1 MIRHKFSLLI
11 FFIAA
16 VVFSNHAVAQ
26 EKLSLTVE
34 QAVELGLKNSKALHI
49 SLMKLKYSEA
59 KLSEVNAS
67 RLPSLKLNAAYRR
80 LSDVPSSII
89 ATPFGN
95 FEVQPNIL
103 NNYTTQVQL
112 FQPLFTGFRLSSGSD
127 IAEQTAKASDEDYNK
142 DKSDL
147 IFNIKNAYW
156 SLFKATQMKKV
167 MDETVDQAKAH
178 IADAKNMLNAGMLT
192 NNDLLKLEV
201 QLSDLMFKQ
210 VDADNAV
217 KLTNVA
223 LNSVL
228 CIPLDTEIEITSS
241 TQFAGQ
247 DYGALNKLIYDA
259 VQNRPEIKSADYRI
273 KASEAGV
280 TMAQSSW
287 YPQISL
293 VGDYY
298 YNRPNQRIFPAKD
311 EFKGTWDAGVNVS
324 LNIWDW
330 LTTAHQTEQAE
341 TQLSQSLDA
350 RGIMKDNITLEVT
363 QNYLNFEQSKKK
375 IDIADLGVKQAE
387 ENMRVTEDKFKSGM
401 ALSSEVVDAET
412 ALSSA
417 KVNYTNSRV
426 DYELAKARLD
436 KSIGK

>member
-1 MIRHKFSLLI
+1 MMRLRFSLLI

-16 VVFSNHAVAQ
+16 IAFNGRSIAQ
-26 EKLSLTVE
+26 QKLSLTVD
-34 QAVELGLKNSKALHI
+34 QAVDIGLKNSKALHL

-59 KLSEVNAS
+59 KLSEVNAA
-67 RLPSLKLNAAYRR
+67 RLPSIKLSAAYRR
-80 LSDVPSSII
+80 LSNVPTSTIS
-89 ATPFGN
+89 TPFGN
-95 FEVQPNIL
+95 FEVQPTIL
-103 NNYTTQVQL
+103 DNYTSQL
-112 FQPLFTGFRLSSGSD
+112 TIFQPLFLGFRLSSSSD
-127 IAEQTAKASDEDYNK
+127 IAEQTAKASNEDYNK
-142 DKSDL
+142 DRSDL
-147 IFNIKNAYW
+147 IFNVKNAYW
-156 SLFKATQMKKV
+156 SLFKAAQMKNV

-178 IADAKNMLNAGMLT
+178 VADAKNLLNAGMLT
-192 NNDLLKLEV
+192 KNDLLKLEV

-217 KLTNVA
+217 QLANVA

-228 CIPLDTEIEITSS
+228 CIPLDTQIEIASS
-241 TQFAGQ
+241 TQFDSQ
-247 DYGALNKLIYDA
+247 DYDALNRLIDEA
-259 VQNRPEIKSADYRI
+259 VQKRPEIKSADYRI

-311 EFKGTWDAGVNVS
+311 EFRGTWDAGVNVS

-363 QNYLNFEQSKKK
+363 QNYLNFEQAKKK
-375 IDIADLGVKQAE
+375 IEISEFGVKQAE

-412 ALSSA
+412 ALSTA
-417 KVNYTNSRV
+417 KLNQTNSKV